1 MPLNS
6 RIEFLTPDEVHLCR
20 SPGRADTSYGSVR
33 RLVINVDLEWS
44 RGWSH
49 ANVIALEIKTKVS
62 FKGNVPQLCLGA
74 DK

>member
-20 SPGRADTSYGSVR
+20 IPGWADTSYGSGR
-33 RLVINVDLEWS
+33 RLVINVDLERS

-49 ANVIALEIKTKVS
+49 AIVIALEIETKS
-62 FKGNVPQLCLGA
+62 LI
-74 DK
+74 